1 MELTLNWLAM
11 TLGSVFNV
19 NLPHMISSLPA
30 VRLRDVPELWNAPN
44 RTNPINARVRIP
56 GSKSLTNRWLIMAA
70 LSGGECRINHPLQ
83 ARDTLL
89 MAQALSVLG
98 SSVEVNE
105 DAFIVTPGKTS
116 EPVQIDCGLAG
127 TVMRFVPPV
136 AALSSSQI
144 RFDGDPH
151 ARVRPMKQI
160 ISALR
165 DLNVEIDD
173 DNRGTLPFTVVG
185 KGFVPGGAVTID
197 ASESSQFVSAL
208 LLAGC
213 RYDAGVSIIH
223 SGSALPSM
231 PHIDMSVE
239 VLRELG
245 IRVDVD
251 VKDST
256 SASWKVHPGVPR
268 SFNVTVEP
276 DLSNAAPFLAAA
288 LVCGGSVII
297 PDWPTQTTQAGDALV
312 NLLPQLGATVT
323 RDGNDLVV
331 TGGSEITGIDVDLHD
346 VGELT
351 PVIAALC
358 ALATGPSTLRGIAHL
373 RGHETDRLAALVTEI
388 TKLGGIASETPDGLN
403 IEPAKLH
410 GGQFA
415 TYSDHRMAMAG
426 AVLGLAI
433 PNVVIEDIATT
444 GKTLPNFVNMWQEMV
459 SA

>member
-1 MELTLNWLAM
+1 
-11 TLGSVFNV
+11 
-19 NLPHMISSLPA
+19 
-30 VRLRDVPELWNAPN
+30 
-44 RTNPINARVRIP
+44 
-56 GSKSLTNRWLIMAA
+56 MAA
-70 LSGGECRINHPLQ
+70 LSEGECRINHPLQ

-89 MAQALSVLG
+89 MAQALSALG
-98 SSVEVNE
+98 SSVEIQDE
-105 DAFIVTPGKTS
+105 AFVVTPGRTS
-116 EPVQIDCGLAG
+116 EPVQVDCGLAG

-136 AALSSSQI
+136 AALSSSNI

-151 ARVRPMKQI
+151 ARIRPMKQI
-160 ISALR
+160 ISALG
-165 DLNVEIDD
+165 DLDVDVDD
-173 DNRGTLPFTVVG
+173 DGRGTLPFTVAG
-185 KGFVPGGAVTID
+185 KGFVPGGTVTID
-197 ASESSQFVSAL
+197 ASASSQFVSAL

-213 RYDAGVSIIH
+213 RYDAGVTVIH
-223 SGSALPSM
+223 SGAALPSM

-245 IRVDVD
+245 IQVDVD

-256 SASWKVHPGVPR
+256 NASWQVHPGVPR
-268 SFNVTVEP
+268 TFNVTVEP

-288 LVCGGSVII
+288 LVCGGSVTI

-312 NLLPQLGATVT
+312 NLLPQLGAVVV
-323 RDGNDLVV
+323 RDGKDLVV
-331 TGGSEITGIDVDLHD
+331 TGGSEISGIDVDLHE

-388 TKLGGIASETPDGLN
+388 NNLGGNASETADG
-403 IEPAKLH
+403 IQIKPAQLH

-426 AVLGLAI
+426 AVLGLA
-433 PNVVIEDIATT
+433 VSDLVIEDIATT
-444 GKTLPNFVNMWQEMV
+444 SKTLPNFAGMWQEMIG
-459 SA
+459 A

>member
-1 MELTLNWLAM
+1 M
-11 TLGSVFNV
+11 
-19 NLPHMISSLPA
+19 P
-30 VRLRDVPELWNAPN
+30 DLWNAPN
-44 RTNPINARVRIP
+44 RTNPIAARVRIP

-89 MAQALSVLG
+89 MAQALSALG
-98 SSVEVNE
+98 SSVEIQDE
-105 DAFIVTPGKTS
+105 AFVVTPGTTS
-116 EPVQIDCGLAG
+116 DATQVDCGLAG

-136 AALSSSQI
+136 AALSSGNI

-165 DLNVEIDD
+165 GLDVEINDD
-173 DNRGTLPFTVVG
+173 DRGTLPFTVVG
-185 KGFVPGGAVTID
+185 KGFVAGGSVTID

-213 RYDAGVSIIH
+213 RYDAGVSVIH
-223 SGSALPSM
+223 SGTALPSM

-251 VKDST
+251 IKDST
-256 SASWKVHPGVPR
+256 NATWTVHPGVPR

-288 LVCGGSVII
+288 LVCGGSVAI

-312 NLLPQLGATVT
+312 KLLPKLGATVS
-323 RDGNDLVV
+323 RDGSDLVV
-331 TGGSEITGIDVDLHD
+331 TGGSQINGIDVDLHD

-388 TKLGGIASETPDGLN
+388 NKLGGKATETADGIH

-410 GGQFA
+410 GGKFA

-426 AVLGLAI
+426 AVLGLA
-433 PNVVIEDIATT
+433 VADLVIEDIATT
-444 GKTLPNFVNMWQEMV
+444 SKTLPNFPNMWQEMV
-459 SA
+459 NA

>member
-1 MELTLNWLAM
+1 M
-11 TLGSVFNV
+11 
-19 NLPHMISSLPA
+19 P
-30 VRLRDVPELWNAPN
+30 DLWNAPN
-44 RTNPINARVRIP
+44 RTNPIAARVRIP

-89 MAQALSVLG
+89 MAQALSALG
-98 SSVEVNE
+98 SSVEIQDE
-105 DAFIVTPGKTS
+105 AFVVTPGTTS
-116 EPVQIDCGLAG
+116 DATQVDCGLAG

-136 AALSSSQI
+136 AALSSGNI

-165 DLNVEIDD
+165 GLDVEINDD
-173 DNRGTLPFTVVG
+173 DRGTLPFTVIG
-185 KGFVPGGAVTID
+185 KGFVAGGSVTID

-213 RYDAGVSIIH
+213 RYDAGVSVIH

-251 VKDST
+251 IKDST
-256 SASWKVHPGVPR
+256 NATWTVHPGVPR

-288 LVCGGSVII
+288 LVCGGSVTI
-297 PDWPTQTTQAGDALV
+297 PHWPTQTTQAGNALV
-312 NLLPQLGATVT
+312 SLLPKLGATVS
-323 RDGNDLVV
+323 RDGTDLVV
-331 TGGSEITGIDVDLHD
+331 AGGSEINGIDVDLHD

-388 TKLGGIASETPDGLN
+388 NKLGGKATETADGIH

-426 AVLGLAI
+426 AVLGLAVA
-433 PNVVIEDIATT
+433 NLVIEDIATT
-444 GKTLPNFVNMWQEMV
+444 SKTLPDFANMWQEMV
-459 SA
+459 NA

>member
-1 MELTLNWLAM
+1 M
-11 TLGSVFNV
+11 
-19 NLPHMISSLPA
+19 P
-30 VRLRDVPELWNAPN
+30 DLWNAPN
-44 RTNPINARVRIP
+44 RTNPIAARVRIP

-89 MAQALSVLG
+89 MAQALSALG
-98 SSVEVNE
+98 SSVEIQDE
-105 DAFIVTPGKTS
+105 AFVVTPGTTS
-116 EPVQIDCGLAG
+116 DATQVDCGLAG

-136 AALSSSQI
+136 AALSSANI

-165 DLNVEIDD
+165 GLDVEINDD
-173 DNRGTLPFTVVG
+173 DRGTLPFTVVG
-185 KGFVPGGAVTID
+185 KGFVAGGSVIID

-213 RYDAGVSIIH
+213 RYDAGVSVIH
-223 SGSALPSM
+223 SGTALPSM

-251 VKDST
+251 IKDST
-256 SASWKVHPGVPR
+256 NATWTVHPGVPR

-288 LVCGGSVII
+288 LVCGGSVTI

-312 NLLPQLGATVT
+312 DLLPKLGATVS
-323 RDGNDLVV
+323 RDGTDLVV
-331 TGGSEITGIDVDLHD
+331 AGGSEINGIDVDLHD

-388 TKLGGIASETPDGLN
+388 NKLGGNATETADGIH

-426 AVLGLAI
+426 AVLGLA
-433 PNVVIEDIATT
+433 VADLVIEDIATT
-444 GKTLPNFVNMWQEMV
+444 SKTLPDFANMWQEMV
-459 SA
+459 IA

>member
-1 MELTLNWLAM
+1 MAA
-11 TLGSVFNV
+11 
-19 NLPHMISSLPA
+19 ISS
-30 VRLRDVPELWNAPN
+30 
-44 RTNPINARVRIP
+44 
-56 GSKSLTNRWLIMAA
+56 
-70 LSGGECRINHPLQ
+70 GECRINHPLQ

-89 MAQALSVLG
+89 MAQALSALG
-98 SSVEVNE
+98 SSVEIQE
-105 DAFIVTPGKTS
+105 DAFVVTPGKS
-116 EPVQIDCGLAG
+116 AESVQVDCGLAG

-136 AALSSSQI
+136 AALNSGNV

-165 DLNVEIDD
+165 YLDVEINDD
-173 DNRGTLPFTVVG
+173 GRGTLPFTVAG
-185 KGFVPGGAVTID
+185 KGFVSGGSVTID

-213 RYDAGVSIIH
+213 KYDDGITVVH

-231 PHIDMSVE
+231 PHIDMSIE

-251 VKDST
+251 VSDST
-256 SASWKVHPGVPR
+256 HATWTVHPGIPR

-288 LVCGGSVII
+288 LVCGGSVTI
-297 PDWPTQTTQAGDALV
+297 PDWPNQTTQAGAALV
-312 NLLPQLGATVT
+312 TLLPQLGARVA

-331 TGGSEITGIDVDLHD
+331 TGGSEINGIDVDLHD

-373 RGHETDRLAALVTEI
+373 RGHETDRLAALVAEI
-388 TKLGGIASETPDGLN
+388 NKLGGNVTETADGLH
-403 IEPAKLH
+403 IKPAKLH

-433 PNVVIEDIATT
+433 PNLIIEDIATT
-444 GKTLPNFVNMWQEMV
+444 GKTLPNFADMWQEMV

>member
-1 MELTLNWLAM
+1 M
-11 TLGSVFNV
+11 
-19 NLPHMISSLPA
+19 P
-30 VRLRDVPELWNAPN
+30 DLWNAPN
-44 RTNPINARVRIP
+44 RTNPITARVRIP

-89 MAQALSVLG
+89 MAQALSALG
-98 SSVEVNE
+98 SSVEIQDE
-105 DAFIVTPGKTS
+105 AFVVTPGATS
-116 EPVQIDCGLAG
+116 DATQVDCGLAG

-136 AALSSSQI
+136 AALSSANI

-165 DLNVEIDD
+165 GLDVEINDD
-173 DNRGTLPFTVVG
+173 DRGTLPFTVVG
-185 KGFVPGGAVTID
+185 KGFVAGGSVTID

-213 RYDAGVSIIH
+213 RYDAGVSVIH

-251 VKDST
+251 IKDST
-256 SASWKVHPGVPR
+256 NATWTVHPGVPR

-288 LVCGGSVII
+288 LVCGGSVAI

-312 NLLPQLGATVT
+312 KLLPKLGATVS
-323 RDGNDLVV
+323 RDGSDLVV
-331 TGGSEITGIDVDLHD
+331 TGGSEINGIDVDLHD

-388 TKLGGIASETPDGLN
+388 NKLGGKATETADGIH

-426 AVLGLAI
+426 AVLGLA
-433 PNVVIEDIATT
+433 VADLVIEDIATT
-444 GKTLPNFVNMWQEMV
+444 SKTLPDVANMWQEMV
-459 SA
+459 NA

>member
-1 MELTLNWLAM
+1 M
-11 TLGSVFNV
+11 
-19 NLPHMISSLPA
+19 P
-30 VRLRDVPELWNAPN
+30 DLWNAPN
-44 RTNPINARVRIP
+44 RTNPIAARVRIP

-89 MAQALSVLG
+89 MAQALSALG
-98 SSVEVNE
+98 SSVEIQDE
-105 DAFIVTPGKTS
+105 AFVVTPGTTS
-116 EPVQIDCGLAG
+116 DATQVDCGLAG

-136 AALSSSQI
+136 AALSSANI

-165 DLNVEIDD
+165 GLDVEINDD
-173 DNRGTLPFTVVG
+173 DRGTLPFTVVG
-185 KGFVPGGAVTID
+185 KGFVAGGSVTID

-213 RYDAGVSIIH
+213 RYDAGVSVIH

-245 IRVDVD
+245 IRVDID
-251 VKDST
+251 IKDST
-256 SASWKVHPGVPR
+256 NATWTVHPGVPR

-288 LVCGGSVII
+288 LVCGGSVAI

-312 NLLPQLGATVT
+312 KLLPKLGATVS
-323 RDGNDLVV
+323 RDGSDLVV
-331 TGGSEITGIDVDLHD
+331 TGGSQINGIDVDLHD

-388 TKLGGIASETPDGLN
+388 NKLGGKATETADGIH

-426 AVLGLAI
+426 AVLGLA
-433 PNVVIEDIATT
+433 VADLVIEDIATT
-444 GKTLPNFVNMWQEMV
+444 SKTLPNFPNMWQEMV
-459 SA
+459 NA

>member
-1 MELTLNWLAM
+1 M
-11 TLGSVFNV
+11 
-19 NLPHMISSLPA
+19 P
-30 VRLRDVPELWNAPN
+30 DLWNAPN
-44 RTNPINARVRIP
+44 RTNPIAARVRIP

-89 MAQALSVLG
+89 MAQALSALG
-98 SSVEVNE
+98 SSVEIQDE
-105 DAFIVTPGKTS
+105 AFLVTPGTTS
-116 EPVQIDCGLAG
+116 DATQVDCGLAG

-136 AALSSSQI
+136 AALSSANI

-165 DLNVEIDD
+165 GLDVEINDD
-173 DNRGTLPFTVVG
+173 DRGTLPFTVVG
-185 KGFVPGGAVTID
+185 KGFVAGGSVTID

-213 RYDAGVSIIH
+213 RYDAGVSVIH
-223 SGSALPSM
+223 SGTALPSM

-251 VKDST
+251 IKDST
-256 SASWKVHPGVPR
+256 NATWTVHPGVPR

-288 LVCGGSVII
+288 LVCGGSVTI

-312 NLLPQLGATVT
+312 DLLPKLGATVS
-323 RDGNDLVV
+323 RDGTDLVV
-331 TGGSEITGIDVDLHD
+331 AGGSEINGIDVDLHD

-388 TKLGGIASETPDGLN
+388 NKLGGNATETADG
-403 IEPAKLH
+403 IHVEPAKLH

-426 AVLGLAI
+426 AVLGLA
-433 PNVVIEDIATT
+433 VADLVIEDIATT
-444 GKTLPNFVNMWQEMV
+444 SKTLPDFANMWQEMV
-459 SA
+459 NA

>member
-1 MELTLNWLAM
+1 M
-11 TLGSVFNV
+11 
-19 NLPHMISSLPA
+19 P
-30 VRLRDVPELWNAPN
+30 DLWNAPN
-44 RTNPINARVRIP
+44 RTNPIAARVRIP

-89 MAQALSVLG
+89 MAQALSALG
-98 SSVEVNE
+98 SSVEIQDE
-105 DAFIVTPGKTS
+105 AFVVTPGTTS
-116 EPVQIDCGLAG
+116 DATQVDCGLAG

-136 AALSSSQI
+136 AALSSSNI

-165 DLNVEIDD
+165 GLDVEINDD
-173 DNRGTLPFTVVG
+173 DRGTLPFTVVG
-185 KGFVPGGAVTID
+185 KGFVAGGSVTID

-213 RYDAGVSIIH
+213 RYDAGVSVIH

-245 IRVDVD
+245 IRVDID
-251 VKDST
+251 IKDST
-256 SASWKVHPGVPR
+256 NATWTVHPGVPR

-288 LVCGGSVII
+288 LVCGGSVAI

-312 NLLPQLGATVT
+312 KLLPKLGATVS
-323 RDGNDLVV
+323 RDGSDLVV
-331 TGGSEITGIDVDLHD
+331 TGGSEINGIDVDLHD

-388 TKLGGIASETPDGLN
+388 NKLGGKATETADGIH

-426 AVLGLAI
+426 AVLGLA
-433 PNVVIEDIATT
+433 VADLVIEDIATT
-444 GKTLPNFVNMWQEMV
+444 SKTLPNFPNMWQEMV
-459 SA
+459 NA

>member
-1 MELTLNWLAM
+1 
-11 TLGSVFNV
+11 
-19 NLPHMISSLPA
+19 
-30 VRLRDVPELWNAPN
+30 
-44 RTNPINARVRIP
+44 
-56 GSKSLTNRWLIMAA
+56 MAA

-89 MAQALSVLG
+89 MAQALSALG
-98 SSVEVNE
+98 SSVEIQDE
-105 DAFIVTPGKTS
+105 AFVITPGTTS
-116 EPVQIDCGLAG
+116 DATQVDCGLAG

-136 AALSSSQI
+136 AALSSGNI

-165 DLNVEIDD
+165 GLDVEINDD
-173 DNRGTLPFTVVG
+173 DRGTLPFTVVG
-185 KGFVPGGAVTID
+185 KGFVAGGSVTID

-213 RYDAGVSIIH
+213 RYDAGVSVIH
-223 SGSALPSM
+223 SGTALPSM

-251 VKDST
+251 IKDST
-256 SASWKVHPGVPR
+256 NATWTVHPGVPR

-288 LVCGGSVII
+288 LVCGGSVAI

-312 NLLPQLGATVT
+312 KLLPKLGATVS
-323 RDGNDLVV
+323 RDGSDLVV
-331 TGGSEITGIDVDLHD
+331 TGGSQINGIDVDLHD

-388 TKLGGIASETPDGLN
+388 NKLGGKATETADGIH

-410 GGQFA
+410 GGKFA

-426 AVLGLAI
+426 AVLGLA
-433 PNVVIEDIATT
+433 VADLVIEDIATT
-444 GKTLPNFVNMWQEMV
+444 SKTLPNFPNMWQEMV
-459 SA
+459 NA

>member
-1 MELTLNWLAM
+1 
-11 TLGSVFNV
+11 
-19 NLPHMISSLPA
+19 
-30 VRLRDVPELWNAPN
+30 
-44 RTNPINARVRIP
+44 
-56 GSKSLTNRWLIMAA
+56 MAA

-89 MAQALSVLG
+89 MAQALSALG
-98 SSVEVNE
+98 SSVEIQDE
-105 DAFIVTPGKTS
+105 AFVVTPGTTS
-116 EPVQIDCGLAG
+116 DATQVDCGLAG

-136 AALSSSQI
+136 AALSSGNI

-165 DLNVEIDD
+165 GLDVEINDD
-173 DNRGTLPFTVVG
+173 DRGTLPFTVVG
-185 KGFVPGGAVTID
+185 KGFVAGGSVTID

-213 RYDAGVSIIH
+213 RYDTGVSVIH

-245 IRVDVD
+245 IRVDID
-251 VKDST
+251 IKDST
-256 SASWKVHPGVPR
+256 NATWTVHPGVPR

-288 LVCGGSVII
+288 LVCGGSVAI

-312 NLLPQLGATVT
+312 KLLPKLGATVS
-323 RDGNDLVV
+323 RDGSDLVV
-331 TGGSEITGIDVDLHD
+331 TGGSQINGIDVDLHD

-388 TKLGGIASETPDGLN
+388 NKLGGKATETADGIH

-410 GGQFA
+410 GGKFA

-426 AVLGLAI
+426 AVLGLA
-433 PNVVIEDIATT
+433 VADLVIEDIATT
-444 GKTLPNFVNMWQEMV
+444 SKTLPNFPNMWQEMV
-459 SA
+459 NA

>member
-1 MELTLNWLAM
+1 M
-11 TLGSVFNV
+11 
-19 NLPHMISSLPA
+19 P
-30 VRLRDVPELWNAPN
+30 DLWNAPN
-44 RTNPINARVRIP
+44 RTNPIAARVRIP

-89 MAQALSVLG
+89 MAQALSALG
-98 SSVEVNE
+98 SSVEIQDE
-105 DAFIVTPGKTS
+105 AFVVTPGTTS
-116 EPVQIDCGLAG
+116 DATQVDCGLAG

-136 AALSSSQI
+136 AALSSANI

-165 DLNVEIDD
+165 GLDVEINDD
-173 DNRGTLPFTVVG
+173 DRGTLPFTVVG
-185 KGFVPGGAVTID
+185 KGFVAGGSVTID

-213 RYDAGVSIIH
+213 RYDTGVSVIH

-251 VKDST
+251 IKNST
-256 SASWKVHPGVPR
+256 NATWTVHPGVPR

-288 LVCGGSVII
+288 LVCGGSVKI

-312 NLLPQLGATVT
+312 KLLPKLGATVS
-323 RDGNDLVV
+323 RDGTDLVV
-331 TGGSEITGIDVDLHD
+331 TGGSEINGIDVDLHD

-388 TKLGGIASETPDGLN
+388 NKLGGKATETADGIH

-426 AVLGLAI
+426 AVLGLA
-433 PNVVIEDIATT
+433 VADLMIEDIATT
-444 GKTLPNFVNMWQEMV
+444 SKTLPDFANMWQAMV
-459 SA
+459 NA

>member
-1 MELTLNWLAM
+1 
-11 TLGSVFNV
+11 
-19 NLPHMISSLPA
+19 
-30 VRLRDVPELWNAPN
+30 
-44 RTNPINARVRIP
+44 
-56 GSKSLTNRWLIMAA
+56 MAA

-89 MAQALSVLG
+89 MAQALSALG
-98 SSVEVNE
+98 SSVEIQDE
-105 DAFIVTPGKTS
+105 AFVVTPGTTS
-116 EPVQIDCGLAG
+116 DATQVDCGLAG

-136 AALSSSQI
+136 AALSSANI

-165 DLNVEIDD
+165 GLDVEINDD
-173 DNRGTLPFTVVG
+173 DRGTLPFTVIG
-185 KGFVPGGAVTID
+185 KGFVAGGSVTID

-213 RYDAGVSIIH
+213 RYDAGVSVIH

-251 VKDST
+251 IKDST
-256 SASWKVHPGVPR
+256 NATWTVHPGVPR

-288 LVCGGSVII
+288 LVCGGSVAI

-312 NLLPQLGATVT
+312 SLLPKLGATVS
-323 RDGNDLVV
+323 RDGTDLVV
-331 TGGSEITGIDVDLHD
+331 TGGSEIKGIDVDLHD

-388 TKLGGIASETPDGLN
+388 NKLGGKATETADG
-403 IEPAKLH
+403 IHVEPAKLH

-426 AVLGLAI
+426 AVLGLA
-433 PNVVIEDIATT
+433 VADLMIEDIATT
-444 GKTLPNFVNMWQEMV
+444 SKTLPDFANMWQEMV
-459 SA
+459 NA

>member
-1 MELTLNWLAM
+1 M
-11 TLGSVFNV
+11 
-19 NLPHMISSLPA
+19 P
-30 VRLRDVPELWNAPN
+30 DLWNAPN
-44 RTNPINARVRIP
+44 RTNPIAARVRIP

-89 MAQALSVLG
+89 MAQALSALG
-98 SSVEVNE
+98 SSVEIQDE
-105 DAFIVTPGKTS
+105 AFVVTPGTTS
-116 EPVQIDCGLAG
+116 DATQVDCGLAG

-136 AALSSSQI
+136 AALSSGNI

-165 DLNVEIDD
+165 GLDVEINDD
-173 DNRGTLPFTVVG
+173 DRGTLPFTVVG
-185 KGFVPGGAVTID
+185 KGFVAGGSVTID

-213 RYDAGVSIIH
+213 RYDTGVSVIH

-251 VKDST
+251 IKDST
-256 SASWKVHPGVPR
+256 NATWTVHPGVPR

-288 LVCGGSVII
+288 LVCGGSVAI

-312 NLLPQLGATVT
+312 KLLPKLGATVS
-323 RDGNDLVV
+323 RDGSDLVV
-331 TGGSEITGIDVDLHD
+331 TGGSQINGIDVDLHD

-388 TKLGGIASETPDGLN
+388 NKLGGKATETADGIH

-410 GGQFA
+410 GGKFA

-426 AVLGLAI
+426 AVLGLA
-433 PNVVIEDIATT
+433 VADLVIEDIATT
-444 GKTLPNFVNMWQEMV
+444 SKTLPNFPNMWQEMV
-459 SA
+459 NA

>member
-1 MELTLNWLAM
+1 M
-11 TLGSVFNV
+11 
-19 NLPHMISSLPA
+19 P
-30 VRLRDVPELWNAPN
+30 DLWNAPN
-44 RTNPINARVRIP
+44 RTNPIAARVRIP

-89 MAQALSVLG
+89 MAQALSALG
-98 SSVEVNE
+98 SSVEIQDE
-105 DAFIVTPGKTS
+105 AFLVTPGTTS
-116 EPVQIDCGLAG
+116 DATQVDCGLAG

-136 AALSSSQI
+136 AALSSANI

-165 DLNVEIDD
+165 GLDVEINDD
-173 DNRGTLPFTVVG
+173 DRGTLPFTVVG
-185 KGFVPGGAVTID
+185 KGFVAGGSVTID

-213 RYDAGVSIIH
+213 RYDAGVSVIH
-223 SGSALPSM
+223 SGTALPSM

-251 VKDST
+251 IKDST
-256 SASWKVHPGVPR
+256 NATWTVHPGVPR

-288 LVCGGSVII
+288 LVCGGSVTI
-297 PDWPTQTTQAGDALV
+297 PDWPTQTTQAGNALV
-312 NLLPQLGATVT
+312 SLLPKLGATVS
-323 RDGNDLVV
+323 RDGTDLVV
-331 TGGSEITGIDVDLHD
+331 AGGSEINGIDVDLHD

-388 TKLGGIASETPDGLN
+388 NKLGGNATETADGIH

-426 AVLGLAI
+426 AVLGLA
-433 PNVVIEDIATT
+433 VADLVIEDIATT
-444 GKTLPNFVNMWQEMV
+444 SKTLPDFANMWQEMV
-459 SA
+459 NA

>member
-1 MELTLNWLAM
+1 M
-11 TLGSVFNV
+11 
-19 NLPHMISSLPA
+19 P
-30 VRLRDVPELWNAPN
+30 DLWNAPN
-44 RTNPINARVRIP
+44 RTNPIAARVRIP

-89 MAQALSVLG
+89 MAQALSALG
-98 SSVEVNE
+98 SSVEIQDE
-105 DAFIVTPGKTS
+105 AFVVTPGTTS
-116 EPVQIDCGLAG
+116 DATQVDCGLAG

-136 AALSSSQI
+136 AALSSANI

-165 DLNVEIDD
+165 GLDVEINDD
-173 DNRGTLPFTVVG
+173 DRGTLPFTVVG
-185 KGFVPGGAVTID
+185 KGFVAGGSVTID

-213 RYDAGVSIIH
+213 RYDAGVSVIH
-223 SGSALPSM
+223 SGTALPSM

-251 VKDST
+251 IKDST
-256 SASWKVHPGVPR
+256 NATWTVHPGVPR

-288 LVCGGSVII
+288 LVCGGSVTI

-312 NLLPQLGATVT
+312 DLLPKLGATVS
-323 RDGNDLVV
+323 RDGTDLVV
-331 TGGSEITGIDVDLHD
+331 AGGSEINGIDVDLHD

-388 TKLGGIASETPDGLN
+388 NKLGGNATETADGIH

-426 AVLGLAI
+426 AVLGLA
-433 PNVVIEDIATT
+433 VADLVIEDIATT
-444 GKTLPNFVNMWQEMV
+444 SKTLPDFANMWQEMV
-459 SA
+459 IA

>member
-1 MELTLNWLAM
+1 M
-11 TLGSVFNV
+11 
-19 NLPHMISSLPA
+19 P
-30 VRLRDVPELWNAPN
+30 DLWNAPN
-44 RTNPINARVRIP
+44 RTNPIAARVRIP

-70 LSGGECRINHPLQ
+70 LSDGECRINHPLQ
-83 ARDTLL
+83 ARGTLL
-89 MAQALSVLG
+89 MAQALSALG
-98 SSVEVNE
+98 SSVEIQDE
-105 DAFIVTPGKTS
+105 AFVVTPGKTS
-116 EPVQIDCGLAG
+116 DATQVDCGLAG

-136 AALSSSQI
+136 AALSSGNI

-165 DLNVEIDD
+165 GLDVEINDD
-173 DNRGTLPFTVVG
+173 DRGTLPFTVVG
-185 KGFVPGGAVTID
+185 KGFVPGGTVTID
-197 ASESSQFVSAL
+197 ASASSQFVSAL

-213 RYDAGVSIIH
+213 RYDAGVSVIH

-251 VKDST
+251 IKNST
-256 SASWKVHPGVPR
+256 NATWTVHPGVPR

-288 LVCGGSVII
+288 LVCGGSVKI

-312 NLLPQLGATVT
+312 KLLPKLGATVS
-323 RDGNDLVV
+323 RDGTDLVV
-331 TGGSEITGIDVDLHD
+331 TGGSEINGIDVDLHD

-388 TKLGGIASETPDGLN
+388 NKLGGKATETADGIH

-426 AVLGLAI
+426 AVLGLA
-433 PNVVIEDIATT
+433 VADLVIEDIATT
-444 GKTLPNFVNMWQEMV
+444 SKTLPNFANMWQAMV
-459 SA
+459 NA

>member
-1 MELTLNWLAM
+1 M
-11 TLGSVFNV
+11 
-19 NLPHMISSLPA
+19 P
-30 VRLRDVPELWNAPN
+30 DLWNAPN
-44 RTNPINARVRIP
+44 RTNPIAARVRIP

-89 MAQALSVLG
+89 MAQALSALG
-98 SSVEVNE
+98 SSVEIQDE
-105 DAFIVTPGKTS
+105 AFVVTPGTTS
-116 EPVQIDCGLAG
+116 DATQVDCGLAG

-136 AALSSSQI
+136 AALSSGNI

-165 DLNVEIDD
+165 GLDVEINDD
-173 DNRGTLPFTVVG
+173 DRGTLPFTVIG
-185 KGFVPGGAVTID
+185 KGFVAGGSVTID

-213 RYDAGVSIIH
+213 RYDAGVSVIH

-251 VKDST
+251 IKDST
-256 SASWKVHPGVPR
+256 NATWTVHPGVPR

-288 LVCGGSVII
+288 LVCGGSVTI
-297 PDWPTQTTQAGDALV
+297 PDWPTQTTQAGNALV
-312 NLLPQLGATVT
+312 SLLPKLGATVS
-323 RDGNDLVV
+323 RDGTDLVV
-331 TGGSEITGIDVDLHD
+331 AGGSEINGIDVDLHD

-388 TKLGGIASETPDGLN
+388 NKLGGKATETADGIH

-426 AVLGLAI
+426 AVLGLA
-433 PNVVIEDIATT
+433 VADLVIEDIATT
-444 GKTLPNFVNMWQEMV
+444 SKTLPDFANMWQEMV
-459 SA
+459 NA

>member
-1 MELTLNWLAM
+1 MAA
-11 TLGSVFNV
+11 
-19 NLPHMISSLPA
+19 ISS
-30 VRLRDVPELWNAPN
+30 
-44 RTNPINARVRIP
+44 
-56 GSKSLTNRWLIMAA
+56 
-70 LSGGECRINHPLQ
+70 GECRINHPLQ

-89 MAQALSVLG
+89 MAQALSALG
-98 SSVEVNE
+98 SSVEIQE
-105 DAFIVTPGKTS
+105 DAFVVTPGKS
-116 EPVQIDCGLAG
+116 AESVQVDCGLAG

-136 AALSSSQI
+136 AALNSGNV

-165 DLNVEIDD
+165 NLDVEINDD
-173 DNRGTLPFTVVG
+173 GRGTLPFTVAG
-185 KGFVPGGAVTID
+185 KGFVPGGSVTID

-213 RYDAGVSIIH
+213 KYDAGITVVH

-231 PHIDMSVE
+231 PHIDMSIE

-251 VKDST
+251 VTDST
-256 SASWKVHPGVPR
+256 HATWTVHPGIPR

-288 LVCGGSVII
+288 LVCGGSVTI

-312 NLLPQLGATVT
+312 TLLPQLGARVA
-323 RDGNDLVV
+323 RDGSDLVV
-331 TGGSEITGIDVDLHD
+331 TGGSEITGIDVDLHE

-373 RGHETDRLAALVTEI
+373 RGHETDRLAALVAEI
-388 TKLGGIASETPDGLN
+388 NKLGGNVTETADGLH
-403 IEPAKLH
+403 IKPAKLH

-433 PNVVIEDIATT
+433 PDLIIEDIATT
-444 GKTLPNFVNMWQEMV
+444 GKTLPNFANMWQEMV

>member
-1 MELTLNWLAM
+1 M
-11 TLGSVFNV
+11 
-19 NLPHMISSLPA
+19 P
-30 VRLRDVPELWNAPN
+30 DLWNAPN
-44 RTNPINARVRIP
+44 RTNPIAARVRIP

-89 MAQALSVLG
+89 MAQALSALG
-98 SSVEVNE
+98 SSVEIQDE
-105 DAFIVTPGKTS
+105 AFVVTPGTTS
-116 EPVQIDCGLAG
+116 DATQVDCGLAG

-136 AALSSSQI
+136 AALSSGNI

-165 DLNVEIDD
+165 GLDVEINDD
-173 DNRGTLPFTVVG
+173 DRGTLPFTVVG
-185 KGFVPGGAVTID
+185 KGFVAGGSVTID

-213 RYDAGVSIIH
+213 RYDAGVSVIH

-251 VKDST
+251 IMDST
-256 SASWKVHPGVPR
+256 NATWTVHPGVPR

-288 LVCGGSVII
+288 LVCGGSVAI

-312 NLLPQLGATVT
+312 KLLPKLGATVS
-323 RDGNDLVV
+323 RDGSDLVV
-331 TGGSEITGIDVDLHD
+331 TGGSQINGIDVDLHD

-388 TKLGGIASETPDGLN
+388 NKLGGKATETADGIH

-410 GGQFA
+410 GGKFA

-426 AVLGLAI
+426 AVLGLA
-433 PNVVIEDIATT
+433 VADLVIEDIATT
-444 GKTLPNFVNMWQEMV
+444 SKTLPNFPNMWQEMV
-459 SA
+459 NA

>member
-1 MELTLNWLAM
+1 
-11 TLGSVFNV
+11 
-19 NLPHMISSLPA
+19 
-30 VRLRDVPELWNAPN
+30 
-44 RTNPINARVRIP
+44 
-56 GSKSLTNRWLIMAA
+56 MAA

-89 MAQALSVLG
+89 MAQALSALG
-98 SSVEVNE
+98 SSVEIQDE
-105 DAFIVTPGKTS
+105 AFVVTPGTTS
-116 EPVQIDCGLAG
+116 DATQVDCGLAG

-136 AALSSSQI
+136 AALSSANI

-165 DLNVEIDD
+165 GLDVEINDD
-173 DNRGTLPFTVVG
+173 DRGTLPFTVVG
-185 KGFVPGGAVTID
+185 KGFVAGGSVTID

-213 RYDAGVSIIH
+213 RYDTGVSVIH

-251 VKDST
+251 IKNST
-256 SASWKVHPGVPR
+256 NATWTVHPGVPR

-288 LVCGGSVII
+288 LVCGGSVKI

-312 NLLPQLGATVT
+312 KLLPKLGATVS
-323 RDGNDLVV
+323 RDGTDLVV
-331 TGGSEITGIDVDLHD
+331 TGGSEINGIDVDLHD

-388 TKLGGIASETPDGLN
+388 NKLGGKATETADGIH

-426 AVLGLAI
+426 AVLGLA
-433 PNVVIEDIATT
+433 VADLMIEDIATT
-444 GKTLPNFVNMWQEMV
+444 SKTLPDFANMWQAMV
-459 SA
+459 NA

>member
-1 MELTLNWLAM
+1 M
-11 TLGSVFNV
+11 
-19 NLPHMISSLPA
+19 P
-30 VRLRDVPELWNAPN
+30 DLWNAPN
-44 RTNPINARVRIP
+44 RTNPIAARVRIP

-89 MAQALSVLG
+89 MAQALSALG
-98 SSVEVNE
+98 SSVEIQDE
-105 DAFIVTPGKTS
+105 AFVVTPGTTS
-116 EPVQIDCGLAG
+116 DATQVDCGLAG

-136 AALSSSQI
+136 AALSSANI

-165 DLNVEIDD
+165 GLDVEINDD
-173 DNRGTLPFTVVG
+173 DRGTLPFTVVG
-185 KGFVPGGAVTID
+185 KGFVAGGSVTID

-213 RYDAGVSIIH
+213 RYDAGVSVIH
-223 SGSALPSM
+223 SGTALPSM

-251 VKDST
+251 IKDST
-256 SASWKVHPGVPR
+256 NATWTVHPGVPR

-288 LVCGGSVII
+288 LVCGGSVTI

-312 NLLPQLGATVT
+312 DLLPKLGATVS
-323 RDGNDLVV
+323 RDGTDLVV
-331 TGGSEITGIDVDLHD
+331 AGGSEINGIDVDLHD

-388 TKLGGIASETPDGLN
+388 NKLGGNATETADGIH

-426 AVLGLAI
+426 AVLGLA
-433 PNVVIEDIATT
+433 VADLVIEDIVTT
-444 GKTLPNFVNMWQEMV
+444 SKTLPDFANMWQEMV
-459 SA
+459 IA

>member
-1 MELTLNWLAM
+1 MAA
-11 TLGSVFNV
+11 
-19 NLPHMISSLPA
+19 ISS
-30 VRLRDVPELWNAPN
+30 
-44 RTNPINARVRIP
+44 
-56 GSKSLTNRWLIMAA
+56 
-70 LSGGECRINHPLQ
+70 GECRINHPLQ

-89 MAQALSVLG
+89 MAQALSALG
-98 SSVEVNE
+98 SSVEIQE
-105 DAFIVTPGKTS
+105 DAFVVTPGES
-116 EPVQIDCGLAG
+116 AESVEVDCGLAG

-136 AALSSSQI
+136 AALNSGNV

-165 DLNVEIDD
+165 NLDVEINDD
-173 DNRGTLPFTVVG
+173 GRGTLPFTVAG
-185 KGFVPGGAVTID
+185 KGFVPGGSVTID

-213 RYDAGVSIIH
+213 KYDAGITVVH

-231 PHIDMSVE
+231 PHIDMSIE
-239 VLRELG
+239 ALRELG

-251 VKDST
+251 VSDST
-256 SASWKVHPGVPR
+256 HATWTVHPGIPR
-268 SFNVTVEP
+268 SFDVTVEP

-288 LVCGGSVII
+288 LVCGGSVNI
-297 PDWPTQTTQAGDALV
+297 PDWPNQTTQAGDALV
-312 NLLPQLGATVT
+312 TLLPQLGARVA

-331 TGGSEITGIDVDLHD
+331 TGGSEINGIDVDLHD

-358 ALATGPSTLRGIAHL
+358 ALANGPSTLRGIAHL
-373 RGHETDRLAALVTEI
+373 RGHETDRLAALVAEI
-388 TKLGGIASETPDGLN
+388 NKLGGNVTETADGLH
-403 IEPAKLH
+403 IKPAKLH

-426 AVLGLAI
+426 TVLGLAI
-433 PNVVIEDIATT
+433 PDLIIEDIATT
-444 GKTLPNFVNMWQEMV
+444 GKTLPNFADMWQEMV

>member
-1 MELTLNWLAM
+1 M
-11 TLGSVFNV
+11 
-19 NLPHMISSLPA
+19 P
-30 VRLRDVPELWNAPN
+30 DLWNAPN
-44 RTNPINARVRIP
+44 RTNPIAARVRIP

-89 MAQALSVLG
+89 MAQALSALG
-98 SSVEVNE
+98 SSVEIQDE
-105 DAFIVTPGKTS
+105 AFVVTPGTTS
-116 EPVQIDCGLAG
+116 DATQVDCGLAG

-136 AALSSSQI
+136 AALSSANI

-165 DLNVEIDD
+165 GLDVEINDD
-173 DNRGTLPFTVVG
+173 DRGTLPFTVIG
-185 KGFVPGGAVTID
+185 KGFVAGGSVTID

-213 RYDAGVSIIH
+213 RYDTGVSVIH

-251 VKDST
+251 IKDST
-256 SASWKVHPGVPR
+256 NATWTVHPGVPR

-288 LVCGGSVII
+288 LVCGGSVAI

-312 NLLPQLGATVT
+312 KLLPKLGATVS
-323 RDGNDLVV
+323 RDGSDLVV
-331 TGGSEITGIDVDLHD
+331 TGGSQINGIDVDLHD

-388 TKLGGIASETPDGLN
+388 NKLGGKATETADGIH

-426 AVLGLAI
+426 AVLGLA
-433 PNVVIEDIATT
+433 VADLVIEDIATT
-444 GKTLPNFVNMWQEMV
+444 SKTLPNFPNMWQEMV
-459 SA
+459 NA